1 MTKPSIVYR
10 TESSKAIECLETIV
24 DNFRDEAMRE
34 RKPYT
39 YYDKQD
45 AAIAQTYINA
55 QLALLK
61 LMKEEESEGNR
72 YE

>member
-1 MTKPSIVYR
+1 
-10 TESSKAIECLETIV
+10 
-24 DNFRDEAMRE
+24 MRE